1 MPDENE
7 VRSVIRNFLANRV
20 KKIAGVGDDLNL
32 VQAGLINS
40 MFAMQLVL
48 FWEKT
53 WSISVPDQEIQI
65 DNFSSIDNL
74 TAFVVKKLA
83 A

>member
-48 FWEKT
+48 FLEKT